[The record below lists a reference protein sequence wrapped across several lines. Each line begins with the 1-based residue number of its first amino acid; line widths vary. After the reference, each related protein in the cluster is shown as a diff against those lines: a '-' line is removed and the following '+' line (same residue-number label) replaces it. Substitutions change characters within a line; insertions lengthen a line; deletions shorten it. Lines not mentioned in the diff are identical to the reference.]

1 MCIVQAIAIGLAFS
15 IPIVAAI
22 IAVMWAINKFG

>member
-1 MCIVQAIAIGLAFS
+1 MYIIQAIAIGIAFS
-15 IPIVAAI
+15 IPIVAET